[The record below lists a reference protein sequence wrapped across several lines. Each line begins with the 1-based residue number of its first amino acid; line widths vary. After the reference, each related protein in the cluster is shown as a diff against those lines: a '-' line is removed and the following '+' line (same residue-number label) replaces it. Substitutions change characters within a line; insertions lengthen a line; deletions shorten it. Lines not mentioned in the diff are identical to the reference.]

1 MLCGAAQPACLPV
14 TAYKNRVLYITK
26 RVGKKWACPC
36 KSRPFPCS
44 LPWFCF
50 FFDFTISTHKQQ
62 QQQTPACLIPLLI
75 SNSCSPSAG
84 DEAAQMQSSGVHGI
98 SGSVQLSAEQNS
110 NLQEKWKKKKIKKK
124 NNLRGVLHWLC
135 LVGTST
141 F

>member
-1 MLCGAAQPACLPV
+1 
-14 TAYKNRVLYITK
+14 
-26 RVGKKWACPC
+26 
-36 KSRPFPCS
+36 
-44 LPWFCF
+44 
-50 FFDFTISTHKQQ
+50 
-62 QQQTPACLIPLLI
+62 
-75 SNSCSPSAG
+75 
-84 DEAAQMQSSGVHGI
+84 MQSSGVHGI